1 METVLFTSDIQ
12 SSLVEVLR
20 KRTFSR
26 LVLLTDVNTKKHC
39 LPLIQEALP
48 ADTVH
53 ITVPAGELHKNLDT
67 CTGIW
72 KQMTEAVLDRSC
84 LVINLG
90 GGVLGDMGGF
100 CASVYKRG
108 VPFITIPT
116 TLLSQVDASVGGK
129 LGVDFMGLKNHLGT
143 FQHPETV
150 LIAPAFLQTLPLQ
163 ELRSGYA
170 EVLKH
175 GLIRDVAYFRSL
187 PSVDWEKQNWEQV
200 IRQSVGIKKAVV
212 EVDPKESGLRKI
224 LNFGHT
230 IGHAVESFYL
240 QSSQPLL
247 HGEAIAVGMIA
258 EGFLSFEKI
267 GLSFEELNELSSKVL
282 QLFGKVSL
290 DMNDLDSL
298 LDLCAQDK
306 KNEGS
311 TQLFSLLPSLGDCQ
325 YNIPVTR
332 KEIEHALRYYQQL
345 RLA

>member
-1 METVLFTSDIQ
+1 METIHFSSDIR
-12 SSLVEVLR
+12 SSLTAVLR
-20 KRTFSR
+20 KRAFSR
-26 LVLLTDVNTKKHC
+26 LVLLTDVNTKQHC
-39 LPLIQEALP
+39 LPLIQDALP
-48 ADTVH
+48 EHTVH
-53 ITVPAGELHKNLDT
+53 ITVPAGELHKNLET
-67 CTGIW
+67 CTLIW

-84 LVINLG
+84 LVVNLG

-100 CASVYKRG
+100 CASVFKRG
-108 VPFITIPT
+108 VPFITLPT

-143 FQHPETV
+143 FQHPEAV
-150 LIAPAFLQTLPLQ
+150 LIAPAFLKTLPIR

-175 GLIRDVAYFRSL
+175 GLIREAAYFRSL
-187 PSVDWEKQNWEQV
+187 PSVHWEDQNWEQV
-200 IRQSVGIKKAVV
+200 IRHSVGIKKAVV
-212 EVDPKESGLRKI
+212 EVDPKETGLRKI
-224 LNFGHT
+224 LNFGHS

-240 QSSQPLL
+240 NSPEPLL
-247 HGEAIAVGMIA
+247 HGEAIALGMIA

-267 GLSFEELNELSSKVL
+267 GLSFEELNELSTKLL

-290 DMNDLDSL
+290 DPSHLESL

-311 TQLFSLLPSLGDCQ
+311 MQLFSLLPSLGNCQ

-345 RLA
+345 TLA

>member
-1 METVLFTSDIQ
+1 METIHFSSDIR
-12 SSLVEVLR
+12 SSLTAVLR
-20 KRTFSR
+20 KRAFSR
-26 LVLLTDVNTKKHC
+26 LVLLTDVNTKQHC
-39 LPLIQEALP
+39 LPLIQDALP
-48 ADTVH
+48 EHTVH
-53 ITVPAGELHKNLDT
+53 ITVPAGELYKNLET
-67 CTGIW
+67 CTLIW

-84 LVINLG
+84 LVVNLG

-100 CASVYKRG
+100 CASVFKRG
-108 VPFITIPT
+108 VPFITLPT

-143 FQHPETV
+143 FQHPEAV
-150 LIAPAFLQTLPLQ
+150 LIAPAFLKTLPIR

-175 GLIRDVAYFRSL
+175 GLIRDAAYFRSL
-187 PSVDWEKQNWEQV
+187 PSVHWEDQNWEQV
-200 IRQSVGIKKAVV
+200 IRHSVGIKKAVV
-212 EVDPKESGLRKI
+212 EVDPKETGLRKI
-224 LNFGHT
+224 LNFGHS

-240 QSSQPLL
+240 NSPEPLL
-247 HGEAIAVGMIA
+247 HGEAIALGMIA

-267 GLSFEELNELSSKVL
+267 GLSFEELNELSTKLL

-290 DMNDLDSL
+290 DPSHLESL

-311 TQLFSLLPSLGDCQ
+311 MQLFSLLPSLGNCQ

-345 RLA
+345 TLA